1 MILRRLVEPVQVL
14 LIFMLIELLNALH
27 WVNDAIEAF
36 VYISPSK
43 WMLYQREIPVI
54 DLL

>member
-1 MILRRLVEPVQVL
+1 MILRRLVGPVQVL

-27 WVNDAIEAF
+27 CFHAIEAF
-36 VYISPSK
+36 EYKSPSK